1 MFVCGKNYV
10 GGKNACAFT
19 PTSVNNITKVELK
32 NGIYD
37 YLFLT
42 QDTTLDVNNELQ
54 EDWDYN
60 TLLYAKFNGNTNAGN
75 IDKCLEETT
84 HLIIKSRKVG
94 DFEWKTLAVKEVHT
108 IEDFAL
114 FYNDYFVPSGQPT
127 EYAIVHSY
135 YGVDR
140 TYSTV
145 TVTPQFNN
153 IFLIKGEEV
162 YGTPI
167 TDGFCNTTRNI
178 PSSNVETLNSKYPTF
193 VRNGLANYD
202 TGECSGNFVPVE
214 EDNKCIQPDF
224 SKDGDYARVQYQKKV
239 MDFIAKNCPG
249 ILKMPDGRTWIIQV
263 TPSPSDSAQDTYNN
277 RNISFSWVEIG
288 DVNSEADLYYLG
300 MSDVSPEWWSK
311 SYND

>member
-1 MFVCGKNYV
+1 M
-10 GGKNACAFT
+10 
-19 PTSVNNITKVELK
+19 
-32 NGIYD
+32 
-37 YLFLT
+37 
-42 QDTTLDVNNELQ
+42 
-54 EDWDYN
+54 
-60 TLLYAKFNGNTNAGN
+60 
-75 IDKCLEETT
+75 
-84 HLIIKSRKVG
+84 
-94 DFEWKTLAVKEVHT
+94 
-108 IEDFAL
+108 
-114 FYNDYFVPSGQPT
+114 
-127 EYAIVHSY
+127 
-135 YGVDR
+135 
-140 TYSTV
+140 
-145 TVTPQFNN
+145 
-153 IFLIKGEEV
+153 
-162 YGTPI
+162 
-167 TDGFCNTTRNI
+167 
-178 PSSNVETLNSKYPTF
+178 
-193 VRNGLANYD
+193 RNGLANYD

>member
-1 MFVCGKNYV
+1 MFICGKNYV

-94 DFEWKTLAVKEVHT
+94 DFEWQTLAVKEVHT

-114 FYNDYFVPSGQPT
+114 ESLYFDEMDGSWKIG
-127 EYAIVHSY
+127 
-135 YGVDR
+135 GD
-140 TYSTV
+140 
-145 TVTPQFNN
+145 
-153 IFLIKGEEV
+153 
-162 YGTPI
+162 I
-167 TDGFCNTTRNI
+167 TDLVLSDTT
-178 PSSNVETLNSKYPTF
+178 YTF
-193 VRNGLANYD
+193 L
-202 TGECSGNFVPVE
+202 
-214 EDNKCIQPDF
+214 
-224 SKDGDYARVQYQKKV
+224 
-239 MDFIAKNCPG
+239 M
-249 ILKMPDGRTWIIQV
+249 
-263 TPSPSDSAQDTYNN
+263 
-277 RNISFSWVEIG
+277 ISYSL
-288 DVNSEADLYYLG
+288 EAI
-300 MSDVSPEWWSK
+300 
-311 SYND
+311 